1 MSRFMNKPHI
11 MLYLL
16 FLIVL
21 TTSCASKKLDEKVNA
36 YQEAHNNNDVEKAMS
51 LLTEDIKYEV
61 VGEWTL
67 EGKEKLRKLFE
78 TDADTNSKQFFTDIK
93 VGENKVT
100 FKFTEQ
106 NDWLKLA
113 GIDALLGESGEFI
126 FEEGLIKVIRL
137 KRSQESIM
145 AMRKFRS
152 SFGRWAANNRMDEL
166 SKLKGTAVL
175 AREDL
180 PMFMGMLRDWRKAM
194 EEKGW
199 VEEEVKREDPN
210 RLFFYKATRP
220 GTQPPTQ

>member
-1 MSRFMNKPHI
+1 MNKPHI
-11 MLYLL
+11 MLYPL

-36 YQEAHNNNDVEKAMS
+36 YQEAHNNNDIEKALS

-113 GIDALLGESGEFI
+113 RIDALLGESGQFI
-126 FEEGLIKVIRL
+126 FEKGLIKVIRL

-180 PMFMGMLRDWRKAM
+180 PMFMRMMRDWRKAM

-199 VEEEVKREDPN
+199 EEEEQIRQEDPN
-210 RLFFYKATRP
+210 GRLFFYKATRP
-220 GTQPPTQ
+220 GTQPTVK